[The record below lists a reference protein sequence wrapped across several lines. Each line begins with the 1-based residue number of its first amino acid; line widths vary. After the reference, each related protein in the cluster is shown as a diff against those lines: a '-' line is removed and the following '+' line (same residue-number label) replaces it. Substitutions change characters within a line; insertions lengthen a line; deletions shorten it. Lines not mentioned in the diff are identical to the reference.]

1 MAERP
6 SVPKRLFEMA
16 RANLSSLFEG
26 GDRKLADYSDEE
38 IAAEL
43 QRREERRLREEEERR
58 VREREELEARRRAAA
73 RRSAEAAERER
84 TKTSAPRTAPR
95 SGSAT
100 SSSSAR
106 SSAATS
112 TASST
117 AGRAGASSARP
128 GARSTSNTSN
138 KREYTP
144 PPKPGSGLDARRL
157 REIYATLEVQQGA
170 TYEEIKSSYRRLMRK
185 YHPDLHLDDPK
196 KHKAATTLTMQL
208 TEAYRQIEV
217 HLKKK

>member
-106 SSAATS
+106 SS

-117 AGRAGASSARP
+117 AGRAGVGGARP
-128 GARSTSNTSN
+128 GARSTSSSN
-138 KREYTP
+138 SKREYTP

-170 TYEEIKSSYRRLMRK
+170 TFEEIKSSYRRLMRK